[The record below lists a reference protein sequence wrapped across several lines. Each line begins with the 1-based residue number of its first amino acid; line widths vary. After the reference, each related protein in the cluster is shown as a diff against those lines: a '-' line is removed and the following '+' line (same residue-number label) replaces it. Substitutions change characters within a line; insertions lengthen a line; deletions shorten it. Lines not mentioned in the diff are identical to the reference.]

1 MRRQAI
7 TIGLVGL
14 LIAAVPLDRA
24 DAWYHADAGGSWAH
38 TGRDGTASGH
48 DGSWNASGYHGG
60 TASGGDGA
68 WHASGANGSTASG
81 GYHGGYYDGYH
92 PPTVVNH
99 YSSGCYNCGGWNGG
113 GAAVAGLAVG
123 AVAGVA
129 IASASANAN
138 TNSNANA
145 YAAGVSAGA
154 SMAPVYAMS
163 DVYPTL
169 PGGCTYTPI
178 QGSAF
183 YRCGPTW
190 FSPYYGANGTYYR
203 VVPAP

>member
-1 MRRQAI
+1 MRRQAT
-7 TIGLVGL
+7 TIGIIGL
-14 LIAAVPLDRA
+14 LIAAIPLDRA
-24 DAWYHADAGGSWAH
+24 DAWYHAGSWH
-38 TGRDGTASGH
+38 
-48 DGSWNASGYHGG
+48 ASGYHGG
-60 TASGGDGA
+60 TASGGGGA
-68 WHASGANGSTASG
+68 WHATGSTASG
-81 GYHGGYYDGYH
+81 GYHGSYYGDYH

-129 IASASANAN
+129 IASASANASAN
-138 TNSNANA
+138 TSANA
-145 YAAGVSAGA
+145 FAAGVSAGA

-178 QGSAF
+178 QGAAF

-190 FSPYYGANGTYYR
+190 FSPFYGANGTYYR
-203 VVPAP
+203 VVPAQ